1 MTNKQITLTEK
12 DFRYVLKEAVKEVV
26 KVKLNEGFADR
37 KWDELWI
44 EAERQL
50 GSENMLQEVYNYFDG
65 DQLRDFLKSVDN
77 DYDLGLF
84 EDEVDD
90 EELDADEPFD
100 WQEYKG

>member
-1 MTNKQITLTEK
+1 MANKQITLTEK
-12 DFRYVLKEAVKEVV
+12 DFRNVLKEAVK
-26 KVKLNEGFADR
+26 KAIKAKLNEGFADR

-65 DQLRDFLKSVDN
+65 DQLRDFLQSVDD